1 MKEFWALNTRNVKI
15 YFKDRSAVFFS
26 LLSMFIVIMLMVFFL
41 GDVSNDAILS
51 VLKDLPGRDAVK
63 DSDNVSRLVYLW
75 TVAGIIT
82 INAASV
88 THAFFSNMIKDR
100 NENRLNSILVM
111 PIKRNVIVSAY
122 VFGAWFVS
130 VIMGTLTLV
139 ITEVI
144 GISKGLGAFSG
155 IEHIRILGLICVN
168 SFVYA
173 SIIFFLASIV
183 KSENAWGGIGIVLGT
198 LSGFLGGIY
207 LSIGSLS
214 EGVVKVIKC
223 FPFIYGTSVFRQIM
237 LGGVEDKLF
246 DGTPEI
252 IRQTVDLEM
261 GMKLTLFEKELSAGG
276 KVGILVIVGLIFMF
290 ISTLYLTYSKKKD
303 R

>member
-41 GDVSNDAILS
+41 GDFNNDAILD
-51 VLKDLPGRDAVK
+51 VLKDLPGRDAAK
-63 DSDNVSRLVYLW
+63 DSEDVSRLVYLW

-130 VIMGTLTLV
+130 VIMGILTLA

-144 GISKGLGAFSG
+144 GITKELGAFSG
-155 IEHIRILGLICVN
+155 AEHIRILGLICVN

-173 SIIFFLASIV
+173 SIIFFLASTV
-183 KSENAWGGIGIVLGT
+183 KSENAWSGIGIVLGT

-207 LSIGSLS
+207 LPIGSLS

-237 LGGVEDKLF
+237 LEGVEDRLF

-252 IRQTVDLEM
+252 IRETVDLEM
-261 GMKLTLFEKELSAGG
+261 GMKMTLFEKELSAGS
-276 KVGILVIVGLIFMF
+276 KVGILIIVGLIFML

>member
-1 MKEFWALNTRNVKI
+1 MKEFWALNVRNVKI

-51 VLKDLPGRDAVK
+51 VFKELPGRDLDK
-63 DSDNVSRLVYLW
+63 DTENVSRLVYLW

-88 THAFFSNMIKDR
+88 THAFFANMIKDR

-130 VIMGTLTLV
+130 VIMGTITLAV
-139 ITEVI
+139 TEGI
-144 GISKGLGAFSG
+144 GIAKGLGAFSFS
-155 IEHIRILGLICVN
+155 EHMKIMGLICVN

-173 SIIFFLASIV
+173 AIIFFIASIV

-207 LSIGSLS
+207 LSIGSLA

-223 FPFIYGTSVFRQIM
+223 FPFIYGTSVFREVM
-237 LGGVEDKLF
+237 LEGVENELF
-246 DGTPEI
+246 EGIPEAV
-252 IRQTVDLEM
+252 RETVDLEM
-261 GMKLTLFEKELSAGG
+261 GMKMTLFEKELSAGG
-276 KVGILVIVGLIFMF
+276 KVGILIIVGVVFMLL
-290 ISTLYLTYSKKKD
+290 STLYLTYSKKKD

>member
-1 MKEFWALNTRNVKI
+1 MKEFWALNARNVKI

-51 VLKDLPGRDAVK
+51 VFKELPGRDLDK
-63 DSDNVSRLVYLW
+63 DTENVSRLVYLW

-82 INAASV
+82 INATSV
-88 THAFFSNMIKDR
+88 THAFFANMIKDR

-130 VIMGTLTLV
+130 VIMGTITLAV
-139 ITEVI
+139 TEGI
-144 GISKGLGAFSG
+144 GIAKGLGAFSFS
-155 IEHIRILGLICVN
+155 EHMKIMGLICVN

-173 SIIFFLASIV
+173 AIIFFIASIV

-207 LSIGSLS
+207 LSIGSLA

-223 FPFIYGTSVFRQIM
+223 FPFIYGTSVFREVM
-237 LGGVEDKLF
+237 LEGVENELF
-246 DGTPEI
+246 EGIPEAV
-252 IRQTVDLEM
+252 RETVDLEM
-261 GMKLTLFEKELSAGG
+261 GMKMTLFEKELSAGG
-276 KVGILVIVGLIFMF
+276 KVGILIIVGVVFMLL
-290 ISTLYLTYSKKKD
+290 STLYLTYSKKKD

>member
-41 GDVSNDAILS
+41 GDFNNDAILD
-51 VLKDLPGRDAVK
+51 VLKDLPGRDAAK
-63 DSDNVSRLVYLW
+63 DSEDVSRLVYLW

-130 VIMGTLTLV
+130 VIMGILTLA

-144 GISKGLGAFSG
+144 GITKGLGAFSG
-155 IEHIRILGLICVN
+155 AEHIRILGLICVN

-183 KSENAWGGIGIVLGT
+183 KSENAWSGIGIVLGT

-207 LSIGSLS
+207 LPIGSLS

-237 LGGVEDKLF
+237 LEGVEDRLF

-252 IRQTVDLEM
+252 IRETVDLEM
-261 GMKLTLFEKELSAGG
+261 GMKMTLFEKELSAGS
-276 KVGILVIVGLIFMF
+276 KVGILIIVGLIFML

>member
-1 MKEFWALNTRNVKI
+1 MKEFWALNARNVKI

-51 VLKDLPGRDAVK
+51 VFKELPGRDLDK
-63 DSDNVSRLVYLW
+63 DAENVSRMVYLW

-88 THAFFSNMIKDR
+88 THAFFANMIRDR

-130 VIMGTLTLV
+130 VIMGTITLAV
-139 ITEVI
+139 TEGI
-144 GISKGLGAFSG
+144 GIAKGLGAFSFS
-155 IEHIRILGLICVN
+155 EHMKIMGLICVN

-173 SIIFFLASIV
+173 AIIFFIASIV

-207 LSIGSLS
+207 LSIGSLA

-223 FPFIYGTSVFRQIM
+223 FPFIYGTSVFREVM
-237 LGGVEDKLF
+237 LEGVENELF
-246 DGTPEI
+246 EGIPEAV
-252 IRQTVDLEM
+252 RETVDLEM
-261 GMKLTLFEKELSAGG
+261 GMKMTLFEKELSAGG
-276 KVGILVIVGLIFMF
+276 KVGILIIVGVVFMLL
-290 ISTLYLTYSKKKD
+290 STLYLTYSKKKD